1 MIDELR
7 RLDWAP
13 RRLRKRA
20 REIEVARRQCAERLR
35 RAPTLEELAES
46 LGTDVAELTTISSQL
61 ERAEVASLH
70 TMVGE
75 GDEGTIEL
83 IETVGADGASP
94 EESALA
100 GERAG
105 MIREA
110 LGRLNERE
118 RAIVQLVFVEGRS
131 GRYVSELLGVSESR
145 ISQVAREIRG
155 KLARD
160 LDGYDSIAA

>member
-1 MIDELR
+1 
-7 RLDWAP
+7 
-13 RRLRKRA
+13 
-20 REIEVARRQCAERLR
+20 
-35 RAPTLEELAES
+35 
-46 LGTDVAELTTISSQL
+46 
-61 ERAEVASLH
+61 
-70 TMVGE
+70 MVGE